1 VRKFLLVLVAA
12 LVMVATST
20 AAFADDWNVV
30 RLRGNVLQHV
40 DGEWHPLKKGDIVP
54 DDRPIAT
61 SGSGHAALTRGNETI
76 ELGPNT
82 QIRIND
88 KGGRKPFTTVFQ
100 YSGTVA
106 IEAEVRNVQHFAV
119 RNQYL
124 AAVVKGTRFTV
135 TEGTNGASVEVQ
147 RGQVS
152 VEDENSSDSVLIVAG
167 EKATIAKGG
176 ELAVSGKAKPG
187 AAKHTSGGSKT
198 TSGDTASNG
207 GTSGTGTSSGGSSV
221 DDGDDEGSDDEGGD
235 DKGKTN
241 NGNHSGNNGNGDGTN
256 GNGDGKVGKVVETVV
271 DTVVTVTD
279 TVTETVTT
287 TVDTTVTIVE
297 DTVEVVDNTV
307 DDAVDIVGGTVSG
320 LLGRLR

>member
-1 VRKFLLVLVAA
+1 MAA
-12 LVMVATST
+12 SSA

-30 RLRGNVLQHV
+30 RLRGNVLQYIEN
-40 DGEWHPLKKGDIVP
+40 DWHPLKKGDIVP

-61 SGSGHAALTRGNETI
+61 SGTGHAALTRGNETI

-135 TEGTNGASVEVQ
+135 TEGKNGASVEVQ

-152 VEDENSSDSVLIVAG
+152 VEDEGSSDSVLILAG
-167 EKATIAKGG
+167 QKAGITKGG
-176 ELAVSGKAKPG
+176 SLEVSGKAKPG
-187 AAKHTSGGSKT
+187 AAKHTSEGGNAGS
-198 TSGDTASNG
+198 SS
-207 GTSGTGTSSGGSSV
+207 GTSSGGTSSS
-221 DDGDDEGSDDEGGD
+221 GSAADEDEVADTSTG
-235 DKGKTN
+235 N
-241 NGNHSGNNGNGDGTN
+241 NGHHSGNNGNGDGTN
-256 GNGDGKVGKVVETVV
+256 GNGDGKVGGVVGTAVNTVT
-271 DTVVTVTD
+271 TVTNTVTD
-279 TVTETVTT
+279 TVTDTVSETVTL
-287 TVDTTVTIVE
+287 
-297 DTVEVVDNTV
+297 VDNTV
-307 DDAVDIVGGTVSG
+307 DTVTGTVGG

>member
-1 VRKFLLVLVAA
+1 VRKFLLVLGAA
-12 LVMVATST
+12 LAMAASSA

-88 KGGRKPFTTVFQ
+88 KGGRRPFTTVFQ

-135 TEGTNGASVEVQ
+135 TEGKNGASVEVQ

-167 EKATIAKGG
+167 QKAGISKGG
-176 ELAVSGKAKPG
+176 ELEVSGKANPG
-187 AAKHTSGGSKT
+187 AAKHTSGGSNSEPGNT
-198 TSGDTASNG
+198 ASSGATSGADSTTG
-207 GTSGTGTSSGGSSV
+207 GTSIV
-221 DDGDDEGSDDEGGD
+221 DGIDVDIDVDIDI
-235 DKGKTN
+235 GKTN
-241 NGNHSGNNGNGDGTN
+241 NGNHAGNNGNGDGTN
-256 GNGDGKVGKVVETVV
+256 GNGDGKVGKAVET
-271 DTVVTVTD
+271 TVNTVANVTN
-279 TVTETVTT
+279 TVTETVGT
-287 TVDTTVTIVE
+287 TVET
-297 DTVEVVDNTV
+297 
-307 DDAVDIVGGTVSG
+307 VGGTAG
-320 LLGRLR
+320 DLLGRLL